1 MGTLI
6 YSKGVPTRVSYD
18 ELNLSSPGLIR
29 SIHRDYLQAGAEF
42 LETNTF
48 GANRLHLRDYGCENE
63 TAAINYQGAKLA
75 REVAGAAA
83 WVGGSVGPIRNRN
96 REERTLTAD
105 EKAAVFA
112 EQMTALAD
120 GGVDAIVLETFS
132 DIEDLLIGL
141 RVAREKTGLPVVCQM
156 TFDEKGGTLR
166 GVKVEEMAEV
176 LPGRGAAVL
185 GVNCGRGPLGVLAVV
200 KRLAS
205 AADPAVPIAAFPNA
219 GYPEQVDGRHF
230 YLANPAYIA
239 ERAVDMIALGVNL
252 IGGCC
257 GTTPADVAAIAAA
270 AKGLSPGARV
280 RIPAPAAEPK
290 AEPSAAPAAADRAP
304 SFLDAL
310 PRRKVI
316 LCEIDPP
323 KTLEFERMVQRAR
336 EAKRTGADAITIA
349 DNPLAILRMS
359 NVAMALHM
367 REGAGVDTLIHLS
380 CRDKNLIGMQSELM
394 GLSSLGFHNVLA
406 LTGDPASVGGQLG
419 ATSVFDLHSFTLIS
433 LISGMNRGVTLSG
446 SALKRPTAFNV
457 GCAFNPNTKSMRTQ
471 VKRLEKKASL
481 GATYALTQP
490 VYDVGRVRAM
500 VSEMASLSS
509 PMPVFLG
516 IFPLV
521 SLRNAEYLH
530 NEVPGI
536 QIPDEVRARMAAAGE
551 NGVAEGL
558 RIAKEVIEG
567 AFDLVPGFYVIPPL
581 AKFDVA
587 LELIDFVKGLSSAR
601 ER

>member
-29 SIHRDYLQAGAEF
+29 SIHRDYLLAGAEF

-48 GANRLHLRDYGCENE
+48 GANRLHLKDYGCESE

-75 REVAGAAA
+75 REVAGAKA
-83 WVGGSVGPIRNRN
+83 WVGGSVGPIRNKN
-96 REERTLTAD
+96 REERTLTPE
-105 EKAAVFA
+105 EKADVFA
-112 EQMTALAD
+112 EQMIALAD

-132 DIEDLLIGL
+132 DMDELLVGL

-156 TFDEKGGTLR
+156 TFDEKGGSLR
-166 GVKVEEMAEV
+166 GVKVEDMATA
-176 LPGRGAAVL
+176 LPAAGAAVV
-185 GVNCGRGPLGVLAVV
+185 GVNCGSGPAGVLAVV
-200 KRLAS
+200 RRLAV
-205 AADPAVPIAAFPNA
+205 AADPAVPLSAFPNA

-239 ERAVDMIALGVNL
+239 ERAGEIVRQGVSL

-257 GTTPADVAAIAAA
+257 GTTPADIAAISAAT
-270 AKGLSPGARV
+270 KDLVPVVRV
-280 RIPAPAAEPK
+280 RSAGIPAEPALEK
-290 AEPSAAPAAADRAP
+290 ASAPAPPGGRSP

-323 KTLEFERMVQRAR
+323 KTLEWERMVQRAR
-336 EAKRTGADAITIA
+336 EAKRAGADAITIA
-349 DNPLAILRMS
+349 DNPLAMLRMS
-359 NVAMALHM
+359 NVAMAIHM
-367 REGAGVDTLIHLS
+367 REGAGVETLLHLS

-406 LTGDPASVGGQLG
+406 LTGDPAAVGGQLG

-433 LISGMNRGVTLSG
+433 LIAGMNKGATLSG
-446 SALKRPTAFNV
+446 SPLKRPTSFNI

-471 VKRLEKKASL
+471 AKRLEKKAAL

-490 VYDVGRVRAM
+490 VYDAARVRAM
-500 VSEMASLSS
+500 VAETAPIPVS
-509 PMPVFLG
+509 VFLG
-516 IFPLV
+516 IFPLL

-551 NGVAEGL
+551 NGAAEGL
-558 RIAKEVIEG
+558 RIAKEVIE
-567 AFDLVPGFYVIPPL
+567 ASFDLVPGFYVIPPL

-587 LELIDFVKGLSSAR
+587 LELIDFIKGLASAR